1 MPSADPL
8 ISVVILSWNRK
19 ADLSTTLQA
28 VARQSYRGG
37 ETIVV
42 DNGSTDGSPEMVRTL
57 FPEVRLITLPEN
69 AGIEGL
75 NVGLRAARGE
85 IAVLLDDDSYP
96 VAGTFERLVMAFQ
109 HDSRIGIAAGRI
121 VGPLDAVEPERSDR
135 QQPEAERD
143 VPTFVGCGVGLRRAA
158 LERAGLFDS
167 TFFLYGN
174 ELDLAARVMEAG
186 FAVRYIPGAVFVHAV
201 SSANRT
207 SFRREYY
214 CMRNLLWVIWK
225 YFPLREAVPLSLR
238 VTALGVGYRLSRR
251 DLRRVWGVLRGVGG
265 ALAGRRSPLDRRVV
279 SRETRQ
285 RLLTYIDEWYPPPWA
300 WLRGRLRGSAQRAN
314 YGQH

>member
-1 MPSADPL
+1 MPSANPVVS
-8 ISVVILSWNRK
+8 IVILSWNRK
-19 ADLSTTLQA
+19 ADLVTTLQA
-28 VARQSYRGG
+28 VFRQGYSHG

-57 FPEVRLITLPEN
+57 FPEARLITLPHN
-69 AGIEGL
+69 VGIEGL

-96 VAGTFERLVMAFQ
+96 VDGALERLVTAF
-109 HDSRIGIAAGRI
+109 HRDPRIGIAAGQI
-121 VGPLDAVEPERSDR
+121 VGPAGAAT
-135 QQPEAERD
+135 QQAWLREQEAKIERD

-158 LERAGLFDS
+158 LEQAGLFDS

-186 FAVRYIPGAVFVHAV
+186 YTVRYLPGAVFVHAV
-201 SSANRT
+201 SPTNRT
-207 SFRREYY
+207 SLRGEYY
-214 CMRNLLWVIWK
+214 CVRNLLWIIWK

-238 VTALGVGYRLSRR
+238 VPALSVGYRLSHG

-265 ALAGRRSPLDRRVV
+265 ALAARRSPLGRRVV
-279 SRETRQ
+279 SVETRR
-285 RLLTYIDEWYPPPWA
+285 RLLIYIDEWYPPPWA
-300 WLRGRLRGSAQRAN
+300 WLRDRLRGRAERH
-314 YGQH
+314 YGEH